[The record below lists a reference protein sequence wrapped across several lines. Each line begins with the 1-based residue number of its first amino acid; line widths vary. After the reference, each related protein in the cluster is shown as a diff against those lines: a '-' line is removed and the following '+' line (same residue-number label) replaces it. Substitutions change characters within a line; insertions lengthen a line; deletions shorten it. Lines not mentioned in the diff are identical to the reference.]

1 MNKTIRI
8 VLYVLSLLT
17 VAGVIAA
24 AILTGGQAKPASA
37 PGVTAEGGQAGT
49 SDAEATPDGT
59 DTADGSGI
67 STDGA
72 ETTDGS
78 GTTPDGAL
86 DEETAS
92 GDRNIADGNGTTA
105 NGVDGVETSGANG
118 NVSDDAATA
127 DEKANTND
135 TKDSGDTTIIF
146 TGDVLFANAFKAAY
160 DAGGIERVVSP
171 ELLEQLKAADIL
183 MVNNEFPFS
192 DRGEPMADKQFTF
205 RCSPSYVK
213 ALNEMGVDIVS
224 LANNHTLDYGRAALS
239 DTFSAL
245 DGAGILYGGAG
256 DSVERAKEVQVMEI
270 NGKKYGFIA
279 VSRVVPSADWKIE
292 SATPGMFTCYDA
304 TALIEV
310 IKEAKQTC
318 DFVTVFPHWGT
329 EYSEQPNAVQRE
341 LAEQCMDAG
350 ADLIVGAHT
359 HCLEGIEYIDGKPVF
374 YSLGNFIFGQN
385 IDRSAAV
392 KVTVAEDGTVSYAL
406 IPVYASDGQTKQ
418 MDANAAPGLFSYMEN
433 ISDNA
438 LVDAAGNI
446 SEK

>member
-24 AILTGGQAKPASA
+24 AVLTGGQAKPASA
-37 PGVTAEGGQAGT
+37 PGETAEEEQT
-49 SDAEATPDGT
+49 EMSDAQATLDGAATPDGIL
-59 DTADGSGI
+59 DV
-67 STDGA
+67 
-72 ETTDGS
+72 ETTS
-78 GTTPDGAL
+78 G
-86 DEETAS
+86 E
-92 GDRNIADGNGTTA
+92 NA
-105 NGVDGVETSGANG
+105 NQ
-118 NVSDDAATA
+118 SDDAATV
-127 DEKANTND
+127 DEKANAND
-135 TKDSGDTTIIF
+135 TKDAGGTTIIL

-205 RCSPSYVK
+205 RCSPSYAK

-239 DTFSAL
+239 DTFNAL

-256 DSVERAKEVQVMEI
+256 DSVDRAKEVQVVEV

-292 SATPGMFTCYDA
+292 SATPGLFTCYDA
-304 TALIEV
+304 AALIEV

-329 EYSEQPNAVQRE
+329 EYSEQPNPVQRE
-341 LAEQCMDAG
+341 LAKQCMDAG

-359 HCLEGIEYIDGKPVF
+359 HCLEGIGYIDGKPVF

-392 KVTVAEDGTVSYAL
+392 KVTVAEDGTVTYAL

-418 MDANAAPGLFSYMEN
+418 MDANAASGLFSYMES

-438 LVDAAGNI
+438 SVDAAGNI

>member
-24 AILTGGQAKPASA
+24 AVLTGGQAKPASA
-37 PGVTAEGGQAGT
+37 PGETAEEEQT
-49 SDAEATPDGT
+49 EMSDAQATLDGAATPDGIL
-59 DTADGSGI
+59 DV
-67 STDGA
+67 
-72 ETTDGS
+72 ETTS
-78 GTTPDGAL
+78 G
-86 DEETAS
+86 E
-92 GDRNIADGNGTTA
+92 NA
-105 NGVDGVETSGANG
+105 NQ
-118 NVSDDAATA
+118 SDDAATV
-127 DEKANTND
+127 DEKANAND
-135 TKDSGDTTIIF
+135 TKDAGGTTIIL

-205 RCSPSYVK
+205 RCSPSYAK

-239 DTFSAL
+239 DTFNAL

-256 DSVERAKEVQVMEI
+256 DSVDRAKEVQVVEV

-292 SATPGMFTCYDA
+292 SATPGLFTCYDA
-304 TALIEV
+304 AALIEV

-329 EYSEQPNAVQRE
+329 EYSEQPNPVQRE
-341 LAEQCMDAG
+341 LAKQCMDAG

-359 HCLEGIEYIDGKPVF
+359 HCLEGIGYIDGKPVF

-418 MDANAAPGLFSYMEN
+418 MDANAASGLFSYMES

-438 LVDAAGNI
+438 SVDAAGNI

>member
-24 AILTGGQAKPASA
+24 AVLTGGQAKPASA
-37 PGVTAEGGQAGT
+37 PGETAEEEQT
-49 SDAEATPDGT
+49 EMSDAQATLDGAATPDGIL
-59 DTADGSGI
+59 DV
-67 STDGA
+67 
-72 ETTDGS
+72 ETTS
-78 GTTPDGAL
+78 G
-86 DEETAS
+86 E
-92 GDRNIADGNGTTA
+92 NA
-105 NGVDGVETSGANG
+105 NQ
-118 NVSDDAATA
+118 SDDAATV
-127 DEKANTND
+127 DEKANAND
-135 TKDSGDTTIIF
+135 TKDTGDTTIIL

-205 RCSPSYVK
+205 RCSPSYAK

-239 DTFSAL
+239 DTFNAL

-256 DSVERAKEVQVMEI
+256 DSVDRAKEVQVVEV

-292 SATPGMFTCYDA
+292 SATPGLFTCYDA
-304 TALIEV
+304 AALIEV

-329 EYSEQPNAVQRE
+329 EYSEQPNPVQRE
-341 LAEQCMDAG
+341 LAKQCMDAG

-359 HCLEGIEYIDGKPVF
+359 HCLEGIGYIDGKPVF

-385 IDRSAAV
+385 IDKSAAV

-418 MDANAAPGLFSYMEN
+418 MDANAASGLFSYMES

-438 LVDAAGNI
+438 SVDAAGNI
-446 SEK
+446 SEI

>member
-8 VLYVLSLLT
+8 VLYVLSILT

-24 AILTGGQAKPASA
+24 AVLTGGQAKPASA
-37 PGVTAEGGQAGT
+37 PGATAEEEQADM
-49 SDAEATPDGT
+49 SDAQATLDGAA
-59 DTADGSGI
+59 TADGSGI
-67 STDGA
+67 STDGTEMA
-72 ETTDGS
+72 GEDGS
-78 GTTPDGAL
+78 ISENAA
-86 DEETAS
+86 TA
-92 GDRNIADGNGTTA
+92 GENG
-105 NGVDGVETSGANG
+105 SI
-118 NVSDDAATA
+118 SDDAATA
-127 DEKANTND
+127 GETANQSDDTTTAAGTGSASDETANKDNQ
-135 TKDSGDTTIIF
+135 KDSGDTTIIL

-213 ALNEMGVDIVS
+213 AFNEMGVDIVS

-239 DTFSAL
+239 DTFLAL
-245 DGAGILYGGAG
+245 DEAGILYGGAG
-256 DSVERAKEVQVMEI
+256 DSVERAKEVQVMEV

-292 SATPGMFTCYDA
+292 NATPGMFTCYDSM
-304 TALIEV
+304 ALIEV

-341 LAEQCMDAG
+341 LAKKCMDAG
-350 ADLIVGAHT
+350 ADLVVGAHT

-392 KVTVAEDGTVSYAL
+392 KVTVTEDGTVSYAL

-418 MDANAAPGLFSYMEN
+418 MDANVAPGLFSYMES

-438 LVDAAGNI
+438 SVDEAGNI

>member
-24 AILTGGQAKPASA
+24 AVLTGGQAKPASA
-37 PGVTAEGGQAGT
+37 PGETAEEEQT
-49 SDAEATPDGT
+49 EMSDAQATLDGAATPDGIL
-59 DTADGSGI
+59 DV
-67 STDGA
+67 
-72 ETTDGS
+72 ETTS
-78 GTTPDGAL
+78 G
-86 DEETAS
+86 E
-92 GDRNIADGNGTTA
+92 NA
-105 NGVDGVETSGANG
+105 NQ
-118 NVSDDAATA
+118 SDDAATV
-127 DEKANTND
+127 DEKANAND
-135 TKDSGDTTIIF
+135 TKDTGDTTIIL

-205 RCSPSYVK
+205 RCSPSYAK

-239 DTFSAL
+239 DTFNAL

-256 DSVERAKEVQVMEI
+256 DSVDRAKEVQVVEV

-292 SATPGMFTCYDA
+292 SATPGLFTCYDA
-304 TALIEV
+304 AALIEV

-329 EYSEQPNAVQRE
+329 EYSEQPNPVQRE
-341 LAEQCMDAG
+341 LAKQCMDAG

-359 HCLEGIEYIDGKPVF
+359 HCLEGIGYIDGKPVF

-385 IDRSAAV
+385 IDKSAAV

-418 MDANAAPGLFSYMEN
+418 MDANAASGLFSYMES

-438 LVDAAGNI
+438 SVDAAGNI

>member
-8 VLYVLSLLT
+8 VLYVLSILT

-24 AILTGGQAKPASA
+24 AVLTGGPAEQASA
-37 PGVTAEGGQAGT
+37 PGVTEEEGQAGT

-59 DTADGSGI
+59 DTADGNRATAGDSN
-67 STDGA
+67 TADGR
-72 ETTDGS
+72 
-78 GTTPDGAL
+78 GTTA
-86 DEETAS
+86 
-92 GDRNIADGNGTTA
+92 GDRNTADGNGTTA
-105 NGVDGVETSGANG
+105 DGADDAETSGANG
-118 NVSDDAATA
+118 SISDGTA
-127 DEKANTND
+127 KAND

-160 DAGGIERVVSP
+160 DAGGIERVVST

-192 DRGEPMADKQFTF
+192 DRGEPMANKQFTF

-239 DTFSAL
+239 DTFDAL

-256 DSVERAKEVQVMEI
+256 DSVERAKEVQVMEV

-292 SATPGMFTCYDA
+292 NATPGMFTCYDS

-341 LAEQCMDAG
+341 LAKKCMDAG
-350 ADLIVGAHT
+350 ADLVVGAHT

-418 MDANAAPGLFSYMEN
+418 MDANAASGLFSYMEN

-438 LVDAAGNI
+438 AVDAAGNI
-446 SEK
+446 SEKQ

>member
-8 VLYVLSLLT
+8 VLYVLSILT

-24 AILTGGQAKPASA
+24 AVLTGGPAESAVA
-37 PGVTAEGGQAGT
+37 PGMTAEEGQAGT
-49 SDAEATPDGT
+49 SDAETTPDGT
-59 DTADGSGI
+59 DTADGN
-67 STDGA
+67 GA
-72 ETTDGS
+72 TAGDSNTADGS
-78 GTTPDGAL
+78 GTTA
-86 DEETAS
+86 
-92 GDRNIADGNGTTA
+92 GDRNTADGA
-105 NGVDGVETSGANG
+105 DDAETSGANG
-118 NVSDDAATA
+118 SISDDAATAGENGNQSDDAATA
-127 DEKANTND
+127 D
-135 TKDSGDTTIIF
+135 GTTIIL

-256 DSVERAKEVQVMEI
+256 DSVERAKEVQVMEV

-279 VSRVVPSADWKIE
+279 VSRVVPTADWKIE
-292 SATPGMFTCYDA
+292 SAAPGMFTCYDA

-341 LAEQCMDAG
+341 LAKQCMDAG

-359 HCLEGIEYIDGKPVF
+359 HCLEGIEYIGGKPVF

-418 MDANAAPGLFSYMEN
+418 MDANAASGLFSYMEN

-438 LVDAAGNI
+438 SVDAAGNI

>member
-8 VLYVLSLLT
+8 VLYVLSILT

-37 PGVTAEGGQAGT
+37 PGATAEEEQADM
-49 SDAEATPDGT
+49 SDAQTTLDGAA
-59 DTADGSGI
+59 TADGSGI

-72 ETTDGS
+72 ETAGEDGS
-78 GTTPDGAL
+78 IS
-86 DEETAS
+86 E
-92 GDRNIADGNGTTA
+92 N
-105 NGVDGVETSGANG
+105 
-118 NVSDDAATA
+118 AATA
-127 DEKANTND
+127 GENGSISDDTETAANADNP
-135 TKDSGDTTIIF
+135 KDSGNTTIIL

-160 DAGGIERVVSP
+160 DAGGIEKVVSP
-171 ELLEQLKAADIL
+171 ELLEQLNEADIL

-224 LANNHTLDYGRAALS
+224 LANNHTLDYGREALS
-239 DTFSAL
+239 DTFQAL

-256 DSVERAKEVQVMEI
+256 DSTARAKEVQVVEV
-270 NGKKYGFIA
+270 NGKRYGFIA
-279 VSRVVPSADWKIE
+279 VSRVVPSVDWKIE
-292 SATPGMFTCYDA
+292 NGTPGMFTCYDVA
-304 TALIEV
+304 ALIEV

-329 EYSEQPNAVQRE
+329 EYSEQPNTVQRE
-341 LAEQCMDAG
+341 LAKQCMDAG

-359 HCLEGIEYIDGKPVF
+359 HCLEGIQFMDGKPVF

-392 KVTVAEDGTVSYAL
+392 KVTVTADGAVSYAL

-418 MDANAAPGLFSYMEN
+418 MDDNAAQSLFTYMES

-438 LVDAAGNI
+438 SVDTAGNI
-446 SEK
+446 REK

>member
-24 AILTGGQAKPASA
+24 AVLTGGQAKPASA
-37 PGVTAEGGQAGT
+37 PGETAEEEQT
-49 SDAEATPDGT
+49 EMSDAQATLDGAATPDGIL
-59 DTADGSGI
+59 DV
-67 STDGA
+67 
-72 ETTDGS
+72 ETTS
-78 GTTPDGAL
+78 G
-86 DEETAS
+86 E
-92 GDRNIADGNGTTA
+92 NA
-105 NGVDGVETSGANG
+105 NQ
-118 NVSDDAATA
+118 SDDAATV
-127 DEKANTND
+127 DEKANAND
-135 TKDSGDTTIIF
+135 TKDAGGTTIIL
-146 TGDVLFANAFKAAY
+146 TGDILFANAFKAAY

-205 RCSPSYVK
+205 RCSPSYAK

-239 DTFSAL
+239 DTFNAL

-256 DSVERAKEVQVMEI
+256 DSVDRAKEVQVVEV

-292 SATPGMFTCYDA
+292 SATPGLFTCYDA
-304 TALIEV
+304 AALIEV

-329 EYSEQPNAVQRE
+329 EYSEQPNPVQRE
-341 LAEQCMDAG
+341 LAKQCMDAG

-418 MDANAAPGLFSYMEN
+418 MDANAASGLFSYMES

-438 LVDAAGNI
+438 SVDAAGNI

>member
-24 AILTGGQAKPASA
+24 AVLTGGQAKPASA
-37 PGVTAEGGQAGT
+37 PGETAEEEQT
-49 SDAEATPDGT
+49 EMSDAQATQDGAATLDGAATPDGIL
-59 DTADGSGI
+59 DV
-67 STDGA
+67 
-72 ETTDGS
+72 ETTS
-78 GTTPDGAL
+78 G
-86 DEETAS
+86 E
-92 GDRNIADGNGTTA
+92 NA
-105 NGVDGVETSGANG
+105 NQ
-118 NVSDDAATA
+118 SDDAATV
-127 DEKANTND
+127 DEKANAND
-135 TKDSGDTTIIF
+135 TKDAGGTTIIL

-239 DTFSAL
+239 DTFNAL

-256 DSVERAKEVQVMEI
+256 DSVDRAKEVQVVEV

-292 SATPGMFTCYDA
+292 SATPGLFTCYDA
-304 TALIEV
+304 AALIEV

-329 EYSEQPNAVQRE
+329 EYSEQPNPVQRE
-341 LAEQCMDAG
+341 LAKQCMDAG

-359 HCLEGIEYIDGKPVF
+359 HCLEGIGYIDGKPVF

-392 KVTVAEDGTVSYAL
+392 KVTVAEDGTVTYAL

-418 MDANAAPGLFSYMEN
+418 MDANAASGLFSYMES

-438 LVDAAGNI
+438 SVDAAGNI

>member
-24 AILTGGQAKPASA
+24 AVLTGGQAKPASA
-37 PGVTAEGGQAGT
+37 PGETAEEEQT
-49 SDAEATPDGT
+49 EMSDAQATLDGAATPDGIL
-59 DTADGSGI
+59 DV
-67 STDGA
+67 
-72 ETTDGS
+72 ETTS
-78 GTTPDGAL
+78 G
-86 DEETAS
+86 E
-92 GDRNIADGNGTTA
+92 NA
-105 NGVDGVETSGANG
+105 NQ
-118 NVSDDAATA
+118 SDDAATV
-127 DEKANTND
+127 DEKANAND
-135 TKDSGDTTIIF
+135 TKDAGGTTIIL

-205 RCSPSYVK
+205 RCSPSYAK
-213 ALNEMGVDIVS
+213 ALNEIGVDIVS

-239 DTFSAL
+239 DTFNAL

-256 DSVERAKEVQVMEI
+256 DSVDRAKEVQVVEV

-292 SATPGMFTCYDA
+292 SATPGLFTCYDA
-304 TALIEV
+304 AALIEV

-329 EYSEQPNAVQRE
+329 EYSEQPNPVQRE
-341 LAEQCMDAG
+341 LAKQCMDAG

-359 HCLEGIEYIDGKPVF
+359 HCLEGIGYIDGKPVF

-392 KVTVAEDGTVSYAL
+392 KVTVAENGTVSYAL

-418 MDANAAPGLFSYMEN
+418 MDANAASGLFSYMES

-438 LVDAAGNI
+438 SVDAAGNI

>member
-8 VLYVLSLLT
+8 VLYVLSILT

-24 AILTGGQAKPASA
+24 AVLTGGQAKPASA
-37 PGVTAEGGQAGT
+37 PGATAEGEQADM
-49 SDAEATPDGT
+49 SDAQATLDGAA
-59 DTADGSGI
+59 TADGSGI
-67 STDGA
+67 STDGTEMA
-72 ETTDGS
+72 GEDGS
-78 GTTPDGAL
+78 ISENAATTGENGSISENAA
-86 DEETAS
+86 TA
-92 GDRNIADGNGTTA
+92 GENG
-105 NGVDGVETSGANG
+105 SI
-118 NVSDDAATA
+118 SDDAAIEGETA
-127 DEKANTND
+127 NQSD
-135 TKDSGDTTIIF
+135 DTTIIL

-183 MVNNEFPFS
+183 MANNEFPFS

-239 DTFSAL
+239 DTFLAL
-245 DGAGILYGGAG
+245 DEAGILYGGAG
-256 DSVERAKEVQVMEI
+256 DSVERAKEVQVMEV

-292 SATPGMFTCYDA
+292 NATPGMFTCYDS

-341 LAEQCMDAG
+341 LAKKCMDAG
-350 ADLIVGAHT
+350 ADLVVGAHT

-392 KVTVAEDGTVSYAL
+392 KVTVTEDGTVSYAL

-418 MDANAAPGLFSYMEN
+418 MDANAAPGLFSYMES

-438 LVDAAGNI
+438 SVDEAGNI

>member
-24 AILTGGQAKPASA
+24 AVLTGGQAKPASA
-37 PGVTAEGGQAGT
+37 PGETAEEEQT
-49 SDAEATPDGT
+49 EMSDAQATLDGAATPDGIL
-59 DTADGSGI
+59 DV
-67 STDGA
+67 
-72 ETTDGS
+72 ETTS
-78 GTTPDGAL
+78 G
-86 DEETAS
+86 E
-92 GDRNIADGNGTTA
+92 NA
-105 NGVDGVETSGANG
+105 NQ
-118 NVSDDAATA
+118 SDDAATV
-127 DEKANTND
+127 DEKANAND
-135 TKDSGDTTIIF
+135 TKDAGGTTIIL
-146 TGDVLFANAFKAAY
+146 TGDILFANAFKAAY

-205 RCSPSYVK
+205 RCSPSYAK

-239 DTFSAL
+239 DTFNAL

-256 DSVERAKEVQVMEI
+256 DSVDRAKEVQVVEV

-292 SATPGMFTCYDA
+292 SATPGLFTCYDA
-304 TALIEV
+304 AALIEV

-329 EYSEQPNAVQRE
+329 EYSEQPNPVQRE
-341 LAEQCMDAG
+341 LAKQCMDAG

-359 HCLEGIEYIDGKPVF
+359 HCLEGIGYIDGKPVF

-418 MDANAAPGLFSYMEN
+418 MDANAASGLFSYMES

-438 LVDAAGNI
+438 SVDAAGNI

>member
-8 VLYVLSLLT
+8 VLYVLSILT

-24 AILTGGQAKPASA
+24 AVLTGGQAKPASA
-37 PGVTAEGGQAGT
+37 PGAAAEEEQADM
-49 SDAEATPDGT
+49 SDAQATLDGAA
-59 DTADGSGI
+59 TADGSG
-67 STDGA
+67 A
-72 ETTDGS
+72 TTGNSNTADGS
-78 GTTPDGAL
+78 GTTA
-86 DEETAS
+86 
-92 GDRNIADGNGTTA
+92 GDKNTADGNGTTV
-105 NGVDGVETSGANG
+105 NGADDAETSGVNGSISDDAATAGENG
-118 NVSDDAATA
+118 NQSDDAATA
-127 DEKANTND
+127 D
-135 TKDSGDTTIIF
+135 DTTIIL

-256 DSVERAKEVQVMEI
+256 DSVERAKEVQIMEV

-292 SATPGMFTCYDA
+292 SAAPGMFTCYDA

-318 DFVTVFPHWGT
+318 DFVAVFPHWGT

-341 LAEQCMDAG
+341 LAKKCMDAG
-350 ADLIVGAHT
+350 ADLVVGAHT

-385 IDRSAAV
+385 IDSSAAV

-418 MDANAAPGLFSYMEN
+418 MDANVAPGLFSYMES

-438 LVDAAGNI
+438 SVDAAGNI

>member
-1 MNKTIRI
+1 MK
-8 VLYVLSLLT
+8 
-17 VAGVIAA
+17 
-24 AILTGGQAKPASA
+24 Q
-37 PGVTAEGGQAGT
+37 Q
-49 SDAEATPDGT
+49 
-59 DTADGSGI
+59 
-67 STDGA
+67 
-72 ETTDGS
+72 
-78 GTTPDGAL
+78 
-86 DEETAS
+86 
-92 GDRNIADGNGTTA
+92 
-105 NGVDGVETSGANG
+105 
-118 NVSDDAATA
+118 
-127 DEKANTND
+127 
-135 TKDSGDTTIIF
+135 TTIIL

-213 ALNEMGVDIVS
+213 ALNGMGVDIVS
-224 LANNHTLDYGRAALS
+224 LANDHTLDYGRAALS
-239 DTFSAL
+239 DTFNAL
-245 DGAGILYGGAG
+245 DGAGILYDGAG
-256 DSVERAKEVQVMEI
+256 DSVDRAKEVQVMEV

-279 VSRVVPSADWKIE
+279 VSRVVPSVDWKIE
-292 SATPGMFTCYDA
+292 NATPGMFTCYDS

-341 LAEQCMDAG
+341 LAKQCMDAG
-350 ADLIVGAHT
+350 ADLVVGAHT

-392 KVTVAEDGTVSYAL
+392 KVTVTEDGTVSYAL

-418 MDANAAPGLFSYMEN
+418 MDANAAPGLFSYMES

-438 LVDAAGNI
+438 SVDEAGNI

>member
-1 MNKTIRI
+1 MNRTIRI
-8 VLYVLSLLT
+8 VLYVLSILT

-37 PGVTAEGGQAGT
+37 PGVTAEEEQAEM
-49 SDAEATPDGT
+49 SDAEVTPDGT
-59 DTADGSGI
+59 DTADGN
-67 STDGA
+67 GA
-72 ETTDGS
+72 
-78 GTTPDGAL
+78 
-86 DEETAS
+86 TA
-92 GDRNIADGNGTTA
+92 GDSNTADGNGTTA
-105 NGVDGVETSGANG
+105 GDSNTANGNGTTADEADGTETAGANG
-118 NVSDDAATA
+118 SISDDAAT
-127 DEKANTND
+127 
-135 TKDSGDTTIIF
+135 SGETTIIL

-160 DAGGIERVVSP
+160 DAGGIERVVST
-171 ELLEQLKAADIL
+171 ELLEQLKVADIL

-239 DTFSAL
+239 DTFSVL

-256 DSVERAKEVQVMEI
+256 DSVERAKEVQVMEV

-341 LAEQCMDAG
+341 LAKQCMDAG

-418 MDANAAPGLFSYMEN
+418 MDANAAPGLFSYMES

-438 LVDAAGNI
+438 SVDAAGNI
-446 SEK
+446 REK

>member
-24 AILTGGQAKPASA
+24 AVLSGGQAKTASA
-37 PGVTAEGGQAGT
+37 PGMTAEEGQAGRFDAEVTPDGT

-59 DTADGSGI
+59 SDEETTSGDENTADGNETVPEG
-67 STDGA
+67 TDH
-72 ETTDGS
+72 
-78 GTTPDGAL
+78 
-86 DEETAS
+86 
-92 GDRNIADGNGTTA
+92 ADIPK
-105 NGVDGVETSGANG
+105 
-118 NVSDDAATA
+118 DA
-127 DEKANTND
+127 
-135 TKDSGDTTIIF
+135 GDTTIIL

-160 DAGGIERVVSP
+160 DAGGIERVVSS

-183 MVNNEFPFS
+183 MINNEFPFS
-192 DRGEPMADKQFTF
+192 DRGEAMADKQFTF

-224 LANNHTLDYGRAALS
+224 LANNHTLDYGRVALS

-256 DSVERAKEVQVMEI
+256 DSVERAKEVQVVEV

-292 SATPGMFTCYDA
+292 SAAPGLFTCYDA
-304 TALIEV
+304 AALLEV

-318 DFVTVFPHWGT
+318 DFVTIFPHWGT
-329 EYSEQPNAVQRE
+329 EYSEQPNSVQRE
-341 LAEQCMDAG
+341 LAKQCMDAG

-359 HCLEGIEYIDGKPVF
+359 HCLEGIGYMNGKPVF
-374 YSLGNFIFGQN
+374 YSLGNFIFGQS
-385 IDRSAAV
+385 IERSAAV
-392 KVTVAEDGTVSYAL
+392 KVTVSADGTVSYAL

-418 MDANAAPGLFSYMEN
+418 MDADMAENLFSYMES

-438 LVDAAGNI
+438 SVDATGII

>member
-8 VLYVLSLLT
+8 VLYVLSILT

-37 PGVTAEGGQAGT
+37 PGATAEEEQAEM
-49 SDAEATPDGT
+49 SDAEATLDGET
-59 DTADGSGI
+59 TADGSGI

-72 ETTDGS
+72 ETAGEDGS
-78 GTTPDGAL
+78 ISENAA
-86 DEETAS
+86 TA
-92 GDRNIADGNGTTA
+92 GENG
-105 NGVDGVETSGANG
+105 SI
-118 NVSDDAATA
+118 SDDAATA
-127 DEKANTND
+127 AGTGSASDETANKDNQ
-135 TKDSGDTTIIF
+135 KDSGDTTIIL
-146 TGDVLFANAFKAAY
+146 TGDVLFANA
-160 DAGGIERVVSP
+160 
-171 ELLEQLKAADIL
+171 LKAADIL
-183 MVNNEFPFS
+183 MVNNEFPVS

-256 DSVERAKEVQVMEI
+256 DSVERAKEVQIMEV

-292 SATPGMFTCYDA
+292 SAAPGMFTCYDA

-341 LAEQCMDAG
+341 LTKQCMDAG
-350 ADLIVGAHT
+350 ADLVVGAHT

-392 KVTVAEDGTVSYAL
+392 KVTVTEDGTVSYAL

-418 MDANAAPGLFSYMEN
+418 MDANAAPGLFSYMES

-438 LVDAAGNI
+438 SVDEAGNI